1 MLTPIARATLLA
13 LTGLPLAAFAQSA
26 APSAGQSSS
35 DIGSTVATQST
46 DSATD
51 APRAAPAA
59 AASAATKTPSAQMP
73 TAGNRTLAPVVVTAD
88 RAPQRL
94 ADAIPQTTL
103 FDAQDIA
110 DTTQRDLP
118 GLLQF
123 APGAQIVR
131 NGGPGSTATLFMR
144 GADASESL
152 VLIDGVRVDSTSLG
166 SAQIAQIPLDQIDHV
181 EVVNGNVSALY
192 GSGAIGGVVQI
203 FTKNGGSYPP
213 RFNFETEYGSY
224 HTQRQQVGVSGALDA
239 EGKTTFSVSLAR
251 AKDDGFSSINPALV
265 PAVNPNAN
273 GYLNESVSA
282 SLRHTFNERWDAGVR
297 FFQSNGNSS
306 YDNAYGVPT
315 DLNNLYT
322 KVQQASVFANGKV
335 TDWWTTHLVA
345 ATGNDRSQT
354 ELNGVYTDH
363 FNSDNRQYTWQN
375 DFMLAPQQKIQ
386 VGYEHLDQTLDSN
399 QYSAPNR
406 HVDSGFA
413 GYTGRFG
420 RSQFQAN
427 VRRDQYSDFGGANSY
442 YLGYGFDITAH
453 WKATASWSDAFRAP
467 TFNDLYYPYYGNPT
481 IRPERSHS
489 VEAALQYASGTL
501 GLLRLTAFQTRY
513 SNLIQATQVTPGVYM
528 AENVGHAKVQGLE
541 ASWSGHVGKTD
552 VRAAL
557 TLQNPVDE
565 DKDTDLNRRARRF
578 ASFTANRSIG
588 SWRVGGE
595 WLVSGARNDSGSN
608 LGGYGIVNLS
618 ARYNITRSWYVAAQ
632 IQNLFDKDYELAYTY
647 NTPRRSAYLT
657 LGWQQQ

>member
-35 DIGSTVATQST
+35 DIGSTVAPQST
-46 DSATD
+46 DSTTD
-51 APRAAPAA
+51 APRTAPA
-59 AASAATKTPSAQMP
+59 AASAATKTPSAQIL
-73 TAGNRTLAPVVVTAD
+73 TAGDRTLAPVVVTAD

-282 SLRHTFNERWDAGVR
+282 SLRHRFNERWDAGVR

-363 FNSDNRQYTWQN
+363 FNSDNRQYIWQN

-442 YLGYGFDITAH
+442 YLGYGFDITEH

-588 SWRVGGE
+588 NWRVGGE

>member
-1 MLTPIARATLLA
+1 MLTPLARATLLA
-13 LTGLPLAAFAQSA
+13 LTGLPLAVLAQTPA
-26 APSAGQSSS
+26 VSAGPSNP
-35 DIGSTVATQST
+35 DTAATT
-46 DSATD
+46 DTPPI
-51 APRAAPAA
+51 APP
-59 AASAATKTPSAQMP
+59 AASASAAAVSTHAKSQPSP
-73 TAGNRTLAPVVVTAD
+73 TAAAGDRTLAPVVVTAD
-88 RAPQRL
+88 RGPQRL

-110 DTTQRDLP
+110 DTTQHDLP

-123 APGAQIVR
+123 APGTQIVR

-144 GADASESL
+144 GADATESL

-273 GYLNESVSA
+273 GYLNESASA

-306 YDNAYGVPT
+306 FDNPYGAPT

-345 ATGNDRSQT
+345 AMGNDRSQT
-354 ELNGVYTDH
+354 ALNGVYTDH
-363 FNSDNRQYTWQN
+363 FSSDNRQYTWQN

-386 VGYEHLDQTLDSN
+386 LGYEHLDQTLDSN

-442 YLGYGFDITAH
+442 YLGYGFDITPR

-467 TFNDLYYPYYGNPT
+467 TFNDLYYPYYGNPA

-489 VEAALQYASGTL
+489 VEAALQYASDAF
-501 GLLRLTAFQTRY
+501 GLMRLTAFQTRY
-513 SNLIQATQVTPGVYM
+513 SNLIQAAQVLPGVYM

-552 VRAAL
+552 LRAAL

-595 WLVSGARNDSGSN
+595 WLLSGARNDSGSN

>member
-35 DIGSTVATQST
+35 DIGSTPATQST
-46 DSATD
+46 DSTTD

-59 AASAATKTPSAQMP
+59 AASAATKTPSAQIP
-73 TAGNRTLAPVVVTAD
+73 TAGDRTLAPVVVTAD

-213 RFNFETEYGSY
+213 RFNFEAEYGSY

-386 VGYEHLDQTLDSN
+386 VGYEHLDQMLDSN

-442 YLGYGFDITAH
+442 YLGYGFDITEH

-489 VEAALQYASGTL
+489 VEAALQYASDAF
-501 GLLRLTAFQTRY
+501 GLMRLTAFQTRY
-513 SNLIQATQVTPGVYM
+513 SNLIQSTQVTPGVYM

>member
-35 DIGSTVATQST
+35 DIGSTVAPQST
-46 DSATD
+46 DSTTD
-51 APRAAPAA
+51 APRTAPA
-59 AASAATKTPSAQMP
+59 AASAATKTPSAQIP
-73 TAGNRTLAPVVVTAD
+73 TAGDRTLAPVVVTAD

-94 ADAIPQTTL
+94 ADAIPQSTL

-213 RFNFETEYGSY
+213 RFNSETEYGSY
-224 HTQRQQVGVSGALDA
+224 HTQRQQVGVLGALDA

-442 YLGYGFDITAH
+442 YLGYGFDITEH

-467 TFNDLYYPYYGNPT
+467 TFNDLYYPYYGNPA